1 MAISHEIQVVTF
13 AIDETTIFEVKAMI
27 VFPFVSWLTK
37 LAVRC
42 QQSKSTKIFLG
53 YKTLGFFLLS
63 RFGRRRR
70 CRHGFSSALVVLLHK
85 TILDMQSE
93 DFVKNR

>member
-1 MAISHEIQVVTF
+1 MAISNEIQVVTF
-13 AIDETTIFEVKAMI
+13 AMDETTILEIKAMI

-53 YKTLGFFLLS
+53 YKTLRFFY
-63 RFGRRRR
+63 F
-70 CRHGFSSALVVLLHK
+70 LVSVVVV
-85 TILDMQSE
+85 
-93 DFVKNR
+93 FVVMVSQAR

>member
-27 VFPFVSWLTK
+27 VFPFVSWLAK
-37 LAVRC
+37 LAVRW

-53 YKTLGFFLLS
+53 YKTLGFFYFFVS
-63 RFGRRRR
+63 
-70 CRHGFSSALVVLLHK
+70 VVVVVVV
-85 TILDMQSE
+85 MVAQA
-93 DFVKNR
+93 R

>member
-1 MAISHEIQVVTF
+1 MAFSHEIQVVTF
-13 AIDETTIFEVKAMI
+13 AIDETTIFEIKAMI

-53 YKTLGFFLLS
+53 YKTLGFFSLS

-70 CRHGFSSALVVLLHK
+70 CRHGFSSSLVVLPHK
-85 TILDMQSE
+85 TILDTQGE

>member
-1 MAISHEIQVVTF
+1 MAISDEIQVVTF
-13 AIDETTIFEVKAMI
+13 AIDETTIFEIKAMI

-53 YKTLGFFLLS
+53 YKTLGSFYFLVS
-63 RFGRRRR
+63 VVVVVVVI
-70 CRHGFSSALVVLLHK
+70 SSSLVVLPHK
-85 TILDMQSE
+85 TILDM
-93 DFVKNR
+93 

>member
-1 MAISHEIQVVTF
+1 M
-13 AIDETTIFEVKAMI
+13 DETTILEIKAMI

-53 YKTLGFFLLS
+53 YKTLRFFY
-63 RFGRRRR
+63 F
-70 CRHGFSSALVVLLHK
+70 LVSVVVV
-85 TILDMQSE
+85 
-93 DFVKNR
+93 FVVMVSQAR

>member
-1 MAISHEIQVVTF
+1 MAFSHEIQVVTF
-13 AIDETTIFEVKAMI
+13 AIDETTIFEIKAMI

-53 YKTLGFFLLS
+53 YKTLGFFY
-63 RFGRRRR
+63 F
-70 CRHGFSSALVVLLHK
+70 LVSVVVVVVVVV
-85 TILDMQSE
+85 MVAQA
-93 DFVKNR
+93 R